1 MSTHFRPLSSV
12 HIADLLNGR
21 LNVREHDTFD
31 RQNDT
36 FRKCLTDG
44 ENFLWVSFDS
54 EGFVTSFT
62 RYAPNGSPREMLRMI
77 EEAFGLVIASEYE
90 PQYWGFNTEL
100 EWDAAWEAQQQ
111 PT

>member
-1 MSTHFRPLSSV
+1 
-12 HIADLLNGR
+12 
-21 LNVREHDTFD
+21 
-31 RQNDT
+31 
-36 FRKCLTDG
+36 
-44 ENFLWVSFDS
+44 
-54 EGFVTSFT
+54 
-62 RYAPNGSPREMLRMI
+62 MLRMI